1 MATTY
6 VRSYAKENQVNLF
19 RNMYGWMSMALLIS
33 AFAALAMSRLIE
45 TSVAMQQFLL
55 QGSGMMVLIVVEIVA
70 VLAFTFGLRKFS
82 FGTLTGLFI
91 LYSVLNGVTLFPL
104 LMLYTQESVIS
115 TFLITAGAFGT
126 MAVYGSIT
134 RRDLSSLGSIC
145 FMALIGLIIAT
156 IVNIFVQSS
165 TMGYIV
171 SYAGVLIF
179 SGLTLFDS
187 WKYKKL
193 ISAYDGELT
202 DEVRKIALMGSFE
215 LYLDFVN
222 MFIYLLRILGNRK

>member
-19 RNMYGWMSMALLIS
+19 RNMYGWMTMALMIS
-33 AFAALAMSRLIE
+33 AFSALAMSSLIE
-45 TSVAMQQFLL
+45 TSVALQQFLS
-55 QGSGMMVLIVVEIVA
+55 GSGMFVLIGVEIAA

-104 LMLYTQESVIS
+104 LLLYTQESVIS
-115 TFLITAGAFGT
+115 TFFITAGSFGA

-134 RRDLSSLGSIC
+134 RRDLSSWGSIC

-156 IVNIFVQSS
+156 IVNFFVQSS
-165 TMGYIV
+165 MMGYIV

-179 SGLTLFDS
+179 AGLTLYDS

-222 MFIYLLRILGNRK
+222 MLIYLLLILGNRK